1 MFSLY
6 IVIVFLLAVGTFF
19 NRNNSVRIILLSTF
33 LLLQSSITIYGYLN
47 LNSTE
52 LDFFTFDHVGI
63 IFMSVLTIL
72 SFTTVFHSYKYLKFR
87 NDSSRNQ
94 SLYFAALILLIMSM
108 SCVYFA
114 NHIGVMW
121 VFIEATT
128 LSVAVLIYH
137 ERTNLSLEATWKYV
151 FICSIGITFA
161 FVGILFLSRAL
172 QESGSP
178 TLNFA
183 DIPAKLKNV
192 DTFWLKIAFLFMI
205 VGFSTKMG
213 LFPMHTIAVDAHTVA
228 PPPISAFISTT
239 LMNVGFVSI
248 FRTYS
253 LMAGTTIQPWMNQ
266 VLLWCGIL
274 SIFVSAVYILK
285 VNHLKRMFAYSS
297 LEHMGLAAI
306 GISCG
311 GIGYFAA
318 IFHMVLHSFVKASVF
333 YQIDQIHRTFHTY
346 IISKT
351 GNYFSKN
358 LPGALVMLFVLI
370 SITAMPPS
378 GLFVSEFLVFRSM
391 FEAHQIIALVVILII
406 FSLIMWALGKNIL
419 KMMFIPPAHLTEDK
433 HITAISPWE
442 SVSQFILLA
451 LAVYLGLNPPAELV
465 DFINHSIML
474 LPD

>member
-1 MFSLY
+1 MFSFY
-6 IVIVFLLAVGTFF
+6 IVIVFLLAVSLFF
-19 NRNNSVRIILLSTF
+19 NRNNVVRILLLSAF
-33 LLLQSSITIYGYLN
+33 LLLQSSVTIYGYFHLN
-47 LNSTE
+47 TTE

-63 IFMSVLTIL
+63 IFMTVLTIL
-72 SFTTVFHSYKYLKFR
+72 SFTTVFHSYIYLKHR
-87 NDSSRNQ
+87 KDNNRNQ
-94 SLYFAALILLIMSM
+94 SIFFAALVLLIMSM

-178 TLNFA
+178 SLVFSE
-183 DIPAKLKNV
+183 IPAKLKNV

-253 LMAGTTIQPWMNQ
+253 LMAGTSIQPWMNQ
-266 VLLWCGIL
+266 VLLWCGLLTVFI
-274 SIFVSAVYILK
+274 SAVYILK

-306 GISCG
+306 GLACG

-358 LPGALVMLFVLI
+358 LSGALVMLFVLI
-370 SITAMPPS
+370 SVTAMPPS

-391 FEAHQIIALVVILII
+391 FEARQIIALVVILII

-419 KMMFIPPAHLTEDK
+419 KMMFIPPAQSPEDK
-433 HITAISPWE
+433 HNVTISPWE
-442 SVSQFILLA
+442 SVTQFVLLA

-465 DFINHSIML
+465 HFINQSIML
-474 LPD
+474 LPN